1 MKSHIANIDK
11 QNPTTNRDGTDGRRP
26 FQTFI
31 PGGVRAPGGSGR
43 YPPPQVRR
51 LFCSGLG
58 MLLAVL
64 AIGPMSSVHAQEYT
78 FTTLAGPGGG
88 PGAVDS
94 TGKAARFNAPN
105 GVAVDS
111 AGNIYVADMLNHT
124 IRKVTQGGEA
134 STLAGLA
141 GSPGSANGRGSAAR
155 FNQPRHGGGQRRQ
168 LVSGG
173 QC

>member
-1 MKSHIANIDK
+1 
-11 QNPTTNRDGTDGRRP
+11 
-26 FQTFI
+26 
-31 PGGVRAPGGSGR
+31 
-43 YPPPQVRR
+43 
-51 LFCSGLG
+51 
-58 MLLAVL
+58 
-64 AIGPMSSVHAQEYT
+64 QEYT

-88 PGAVDS
+88 PGAVDG

-111 AGNIYVADMLNHT
+111 AGNIYVADLLNHT

-155 FNQPRHGGGQRRQ
+155 FNQPRGMAVDSAGNMYLADSANHTVRKITPTGVVTTLAGLAGSAGSANGTG
-168 LVSGG
+168 SGARFNYPNG
-173 QC
+173 VAVDDAGNVYVADQFNSTIRKITPSGVVTT

>member
-1 MKSHIANIDK
+1 W
-11 QNPTTNRDGTDGRRP
+11 
-26 FQTFI
+26 
-31 PGGVRAPGGSGR
+31 
-43 YPPPQVRR
+43 PQVRR
-51 LFCSGLG
+51 AIHPVRG
-58 MLLAVL
+58 MLLAILALGPTVL
-64 AIGPMSSVHAQEYT
+64 GYTQEYT

-141 GSPGSANGRGSAAR
+141 GSPGSANGGQRGPV
-155 FNQPRHGGGQRRQ
+155 QPATRHGGGQ
-168 LVSGG
+168 
-173 QC
+173 